1 MTVMATEQSTAT
13 SEPSRRQSA
22 AHEKP
27 LRESLDDASVLLW
40 YATREGKPVS
50 KETVEHIVAAQ
61 AMLSARSRDPEVEG
75 QFWIAFRDLAT
86 AIRPVSVDSILA
98 TYSYPFGDHGRPDD
112 RRSGWRAWWFGTSG
126 RRRLVDA
133 ATTKKRYSV
142 CSIIVL
148 VCLLIV
154 QIYWFIGT
162 TFRTDLETHRAELDR
177 IAGTLR
183 EMAPAVKA
191 AQTMVSLKEEQL
203 GSIKEPTAAGPLNAV
218 SDSAGEERDLEPMST
233 DLEAMKKEQSRLIL
247 AYANVTRRGSRVILM
262 LQGNSA
268 MLAWWDVFTDL
279 AGLADHAVESTG
291 APAQGMQPIAAV
303 PLISKPD
310 DAAATYYA
318 NFAQE
323 LDPDRDL
330 QDDIVQIENALVND
344 QLKVEISLLNSKS
357 TLDILSQYVLPLL
370 YGLLGSLAYI
380 LRTLSREIH
389 NVTFTRGSEIRYSLR
404 WPLGMLG
411 GVTVGLFFDT
421 AELTGFAA
429 ITPLGLAFLAG
440 YGVELLFTGLD
451 RMVSAFTGESAAERS
466 RPA

>member
-1 MTVMATEQSTAT
+1 MATEISAAASQKSW
-13 SEPSRRQSA
+13 EQSA

-27 LRESLDDASVLLW
+27 LKESLEDASVLLW

-50 KETVEHIVAAQ
+50 RETVEHIVAAQ
-61 AMLSARSRDPEVEG
+61 FMLSRKSRDPEVEG
-75 QFWIAFRDLAT
+75 QFWVAFRDLAT

-98 TYSYPFGDHGRPDD
+98 TYSYPFGDHGRPD
-112 RRSGWRAWWFGTSG
+112 RRTGWRTWWSAAGG

-133 ATTKKRYSV
+133 ASTKKKYSI

-148 VCLLIV
+148 CCLLLV

-162 TFRTDLETHRAELDR
+162 TFRTDLETHRTELDR
-177 IAGTLR
+177 IAGSLR

-191 AQTMVSLKEEQL
+191 AQGIVSLKEQQL
-203 GSIKEPTAAGPLNAV
+203 GSVKDEFAEATSSPTSMSPASVTFGAQ
-218 SDSAGEERDLEPMST
+218 SDLDRLRAELDTLK
-233 DLEAMKKEQSRLIL
+233 DEQSRLIL

-262 LQGNSA
+262 LKGNSA

-279 AGLADHAVESTG
+279 AGLTDKLAQDGEVPASAQAIMAAPPSEDDGG
-291 APAQGMQPIAAV
+291 AQ
-303 PLISKPD
+303 
-310 DAAATYYA
+310 TYYA
-318 NFAQE
+318 NFAQD
-323 LDPDRDL
+323 LDQEADL
-330 QDDIVQIENALVND
+330 QARIVSIENALVND
-344 QLKVEISLLNSKS
+344 QLGVEISLLNSKS

-380 LRTLSREIH
+380 LRTLSREIQ

-411 GVTVGLFFDT
+411 GVTVGLFFDPND
-421 AELTGFAA
+421 LTGFEV

-451 RMVSAFTGESAAERS
+451 RMVSAFTGEGPERPRAA
-466 RPA
+466 

>member
-1 MTVMATEQSTAT
+1 MATEYSAAA
-13 SEPSRRQSA
+13 SDGSWAHSA

-27 LRESLDDASVLLW
+27 LRESLEDASVLLW

-61 AMLSARSRDPEVEG
+61 SVLSTKSRDPEVEG
-75 QFWIAFRDLAT
+75 QFWVAFRDLAT

-98 TYSYPFGDHGRPDD
+98 TYSYPFGDHARPEH
-112 RRSGWRAWWFGTSG
+112 RTGWRAWWSRAPG

-133 ATTKKRYSV
+133 ATTKKKYSI
-142 CSIIVL
+142 CSVL
-148 VCLLIV
+148 VLCCLLVV

-162 TFRTDLETHRAELDR
+162 TFRTDLETHRTELDR
-177 IAGTLR
+177 IAGSLR

-191 AQTMVSLKEEQL
+191 AQDLVSYKEQQL
-203 GSIKEPTAAGPLNAV
+203 NLVQLNAAKAASRSASGSFGGDGALERLT
-218 SDSAGEERDLEPMST
+218 SDLDS
-233 DLEAMKKEQSRLIL
+233 MKSEQSRLVL

-262 LQGNSA
+262 LKGNSA

-279 AGLADHAVESTG
+279 AGLTPDEAQSAEVPARAQTIAATAASVDGAEST
-291 APAQGMQPIAAV
+291 
-303 PLISKPD
+303 
-310 DAAATYYA
+310 YFA
-318 NFAQE
+318 NFADDLVQLE
-323 LDPDRDL
+323 EL
-330 QDDIVQIENALVND
+330 QDKIVAIENALVND
-344 QLKVEISLLNSKS
+344 QLGVEISLLNSKS

-380 LRTLSREIH
+380 LRTLSREIQ

-411 GVTVGLFFDT
+411 GVTVGLFFDP
-421 AELTGFAA
+421 ADLTGFAA

-451 RMVSAFTGESAAERS
+451 RMVSAFTGEGADRP

>member
-1 MTVMATEQSTAT
+1 MTVMATEQSTAA

-112 RRSGWRAWWFGTSG
+112 RRTGWRAWWSGAGG

-142 CSIIVL
+142 CSVIVL
-148 VCLLIV
+148 VCLLLV

-191 AQTMVSLKEEQL
+191 AQTMVSLKEQEL
-203 GSIKEPTAAGPLNAV
+203 DGSLSAV
-218 SDSAGEERDLEPMST
+218 SDSAGEDGDVERLSS

-279 AGLADHAVESTG
+279 ATLTDHGVQSAGAVARAT
-291 APAQGMQPIAAV
+291 QQIAAAA
-303 PLISKPD
+303 PLVKPNY
-310 DAAATYYA
+310 AAATYYA
-318 NFAQE
+318 DFAQE
-323 LDPDRDL
+323 LDQEKDL
-330 QDDIVQIENALVND
+330 QEDIVHIENALVND

-357 TLDILSQYVLPLL
+357 TLEILSQYVLPLL

-389 NVTFTRGSEIRYSLR
+389 DVTFTRGSEIRYSLR

-451 RMVSAFTGESAAERS
+451 RMVSAFTGEGSERPRAA
-466 RPA
+466 

>member
-1 MTVMATEQSTAT
+1 VTVVAKEHSAAT
-13 SEPSRRQSA
+13 SDESWIRSA
-22 AHEKP
+22 VHEKP
-27 LRESLDDASVLLW
+27 LRESVEDASVLLW

-61 AMLSARSRDPEVEG
+61 AVLSTKTRDPEVEG

-98 TYSYPFGDHGRPDD
+98 TYSYPFGDHGRPE
-112 RRSGWRAWWFGTSG
+112 RRRGWRAWWFGRGG

-133 ATTKKRYSV
+133 ATTKKKYSI

-148 VCLLIV
+148 CCLLLV
-154 QIYWFIGT
+154 QIYWYIGT

-177 IAGTLR
+177 IAGSLR

-191 AQTMVSLKEEQL
+191 AQAMADMKGQQLELYRQRRTAEARAASTPPSAALDGETNLEQL
-203 GSIKEPTAAGPLNAV
+203 
-218 SDSAGEERDLEPMST
+218 AGELDAIKGEE
-233 DLEAMKKEQSRLIL
+233 SRLIL

-262 LQGNSA
+262 LKGNSA
-268 MLAWWDVFTDL
+268 MLAWWDVFTDF
-279 AGLADHAVESTG
+279 AGLSGG
-291 APAQGMQPIAAV
+291 AGGDPEPPVDMKPIPATASPNNGDKI
-303 PLISKPD
+303 I
-310 DAAATYYA
+310 YYA
-318 NFAQE
+318 DFSQ
-323 LDPDRDL
+323 DTDREGDL
-330 QDDIVQIENALVND
+330 QAKIVSIENALVND
-344 QLKVEISLLNSKS
+344 QLGVEISLLNSKS

-411 GVTVGLFFDT
+411 GVTVGLFFDPSD
-421 AELTGFAA
+421 LTGFAV

-451 RMVSAFTGESAAERS
+451 RMVSAFTGEGAERP
-466 RPA
+466 RAA

>member
-1 MTVMATEQSTAT
+1 MTVMATEI
-13 SEPSRRQSA
+13 SA
-22 AHEKP
+22 AASKESRAQPAGHEKP
-27 LRESLDDASVLLW
+27 LRESLEDASVLLW
-40 YATREGKPVS
+40 YATREGKAVS

-61 AMLSARSRDPEVEG
+61 AVLSTKSRDPEVEG
-75 QFWIAFRDLAT
+75 QFWVAFRDLAT

-98 TYSYPFGDHGRPDD
+98 TYSYPFGDHGRPEHHT
-112 RRSGWRAWWFGTSG
+112 GWRAWLPGSRG
-126 RRRLVDA
+126 RRRLVNA
-133 ATTKKRYSV
+133 ATTKKKYSI
-142 CSIIVL
+142 CSVL
-148 VCLLIV
+148 VLSCLLVV

-177 IAGTLR
+177 IAGSLR

-191 AQTMVSLKEEQL
+191 AQDLVGYKEQQL
-203 GSIKEPTAAGPLNAV
+203 DLVQLNAAKAASRTASGSFGDEGGLERLT
-218 SDSAGEERDLEPMST
+218 SDLDS
-233 DLEAMKKEQSRLIL
+233 MKSEQSRLVL

-262 LQGNSA
+262 LKGNSA

-279 AGLADHAVESTG
+279 AGLAPDEAQSAEV
-291 APAQGMQPIAAV
+291 PARAQTIAATAPSV
-303 PLISKPD
+303 DGAGS
-310 DAAATYYA
+310 TYFA
-318 NFAQE
+318 NFADDLVQAA
-323 LDPDRDL
+323 DL
-330 QDDIVQIENALVND
+330 QDKIVAIENALVND
-344 QLKVEISLLNSKS
+344 QLGVEISLLNSKS

-411 GVTVGLFFDT
+411 GVTVGLFFDP
-421 AELTGFAA
+421 ANLTGLAA

-451 RMVSAFTGESAAERS
+451 RMVSAFTGEGSDRPRAA
-466 RPA
+466 

>member
-1 MTVMATEQSTAT
+1 MTVMATEQSTAA

-61 AMLSARSRDPEVEG
+61 AMLSAKNRDPEVEG

-112 RRSGWRAWWFGTSG
+112 RRSGWRAWWFGTRG

-142 CSIIVL
+142 CSVIVL
-148 VCLLIV
+148 VCLLLV

-191 AQTMVSLKEEQL
+191 AQTMVSLKEQQL
-203 GSIKEPTAAGPLNAV
+203 GSIKEPSVADSLNAV
-218 SDSAGEERDLEPMST
+218 SAGEEADTDRLSG

-279 AGLADHAVESTG
+279 AGLTSHGLGSAGVIAG
-291 APAQGMQPIAAV
+291 ATQQIAAA
-303 PLISKPD
+303 PLVSEPD
-310 DAAATYYA
+310 DAPATYYA
-318 NFAQE
+318 DFAQE
-323 LDPDRDL
+323 LDQQGDL
-330 QDDIVQIENALVND
+330 QDDIVHIENALVND

-451 RMVSAFTGESAAERS
+451 RMVSAFTGEGSD
-466 RPA
+466 RPRTA

>member
-1 MTVMATEQSTAT
+1 MTVMATDISAAASEESRAQS
-13 SEPSRRQSA
+13 

-27 LRESLDDASVLLW
+27 LRESLEDASVLLW

-61 AMLSARSRDPEVEG
+61 WLLSTKNRDPEVEG
-75 QFWIAFRDLAT
+75 QFWVAFRDLAT

-98 TYSYPFGDHGRPDD
+98 TYSYPFGDHGRPDE
-112 RRSGWRAWWFGTSG
+112 RIGWRAWLSGSGG

-133 ATTKKRYSV
+133 ATTKKKYSI
-142 CSIIVL
+142 CSVFVL
-148 VCLLIV
+148 CCLLLV

-177 IAGTLR
+177 IAGSLR
-183 EMAPAVKA
+183 EMAPAVRAAQDLVNYKEQQVDLVQLNAAKA
-191 AQTMVSLKEEQL
+191 ASRSASGNFSNEDGLERLT
-203 GSIKEPTAAGPLNAV
+203 
-218 SDSAGEERDLEPMST
+218 SDLDS
-233 DLEAMKKEQSRLIL
+233 MKTEQSRLVL

-262 LQGNSA
+262 LKGNSA
-268 MLAWWDVFTDL
+268 MLAWWDVFTDI
-279 AGLADHAVESTG
+279 AGLTPDKVQSAE
-291 APAQGMQPIAAV
+291 APAPARTIAATA
-303 PLISKPD
+303 PPADGAGS
-310 DAAATYYA
+310 TY
-318 NFAQE
+318 FADFAHDLVQE
-323 LDPDRDL
+323 ADL
-330 QDDIVQIENALVND
+330 QDKIVAIENALVND
-344 QLKVEISLLNSKS
+344 QLDVEISLLNSKS

-411 GVTVGLFFDT
+411 GVTVGLFFDP
-421 AELTGFAA
+421 ANLTGLAA

-451 RMVSAFTGESAAERS
+451 RMVSAFTGEGSD
-466 RPA
+466 RPRTA

>member
-1 MTVMATEQSTAT
+1 MMVMATDISAAA
-13 SEPSRRQSA
+13 SEEPRAQSA

-27 LRESLDDASVLLW
+27 LRESLEDASVLLW

-61 AMLSARSRDPEVEG
+61 WLLNTRNRDPEVEG
-75 QFWIAFRDLAT
+75 QFWVAFRDLAT

-98 TYSYPFGDHGRPDD
+98 TYSYPFGDHGRPEH
-112 RRSGWRAWWFGTSG
+112 RSGWRAWLHGSRG

-133 ATTKKRYSV
+133 ATTKKKYSI
-142 CSIIVL
+142 CSVIVL
-148 VCLLIV
+148 CCLLVV
-154 QIYWFIGT
+154 QIYWFVGT

-177 IAGTLR
+177 IAGSLR

-191 AQTMVSLKEEQL
+191 AQDMVSYREQQL
-203 GSIKEPTAAGPLNAV
+203 DQVKLNAAKAAAQ
-218 SDSAGEERDLEPMST
+218 SASGTFGDEGAFERLNSELDS
-233 DLEAMKKEQSRLIL
+233 MKGEQSRLML

-262 LQGNSA
+262 LKGNSA

-279 AGLADHAVESTG
+279 AGLTPEEAQSAV
-291 APAQGMQPIAAV
+291 APARAQTIAGTA
-303 PLISKPD
+303 PSAD
-310 DAAATYYA
+310 GAGAAYFA
-318 NFAQE
+318 NFTGDLVQE
-323 LDPDRDL
+323 EDL
-330 QDDIVQIENALVND
+330 RSKIVTIENALVND
-344 QLKVEISLLNSKS
+344 QLGVEISLLNSKS

-411 GVTVGLFFDT
+411 GVTVGLFFDP
-421 AELTGFAA
+421 ANLTGLAA

-451 RMVSAFTGESAAERS
+451 RMVSAFTGEGAD
-466 RPA
+466 RPRTA

>member
-1 MTVMATEQSTAT
+1 MTFMATEQSAA
-13 SEPSRRQSA
+13 SNEESWVKSA

-27 LRESLDDASVLLW
+27 LRESLEDASVLLW

-61 AMLSARSRDPEVEG
+61 AMLSTRSRDPEVEG
-75 QFWIAFRDLAT
+75 DFWIAFRDLAT

-98 TYSYPFGDHGRPDD
+98 TYSYPFGDHGRPDE
-112 RRSGWRAWWFGTSG
+112 RHTGWRAWWSGGGG

-133 ATTKKRYSV
+133 ATTKKKYSV

-218 SDSAGEERDLEPMST
+218 SDSAGEERDLERMST
-233 DLEAMKKEQSRLIL
+233 DLEAMKNEQSRLIL

-279 AGLADHAVESTG
+279 AGLTDHAVESAG
-291 APAQGMQPIAAV
+291 APAQGAQPIAAAPV
-303 PLISKPD
+303 VDKPD

-323 LDPDRDL
+323 LDPEGDL

-451 RMVSAFTGESAAERS
+451 RMVSAFTGESAADRS